1 MLAACAVLGL
11 LGCRD
16 EPAAENKAEPAE
28 PAQPAAESRDSTTTN
43 AARPPEAEANA
54 SAEPIGTLPPAG
66 RSLRFVGRW
75 AVEERLC
82 RTTAW
87 RFTESG
93 LNTPAGSVC
102 RFTEVRDVPGGYD
115 ISARCTAEAPERDDV
130 LRIRFAES
138 ARAMLF
144 ESDSIADAG
153 LVYCGE

>member
-11 LGCRD
+11 LGCGN
-16 EPAAENKAEPAE
+16 EPVAENIAESAKS
-28 PAQPAAESRDSTTTN
+28 AQPMAESRDPTTTN
-43 AARPPEAEANA
+43 AARPPDADANA
-54 SAEPIGTLPPAG
+54 SREPGGTLPPAD
-66 RSLRFVGRW
+66 RPLRFVGRW

-82 RTTAW
+82 PTTAW
-87 RFTESG
+87 RFTESA

-102 RFTEVRDVPGGYD
+102 RFTAVRDVPGGYD

-130 LRIRFAES
+130 LKVRFAES

-144 ESDSIADAG
+144 ESESIADAG